1 MAEANNKVPITK
13 KHRQAP
19 EGNGETP
26 EDFGQRSSGTRD
38 FLST

>member
-19 EGNGETP
+19 ARNGETP
-26 EDFGQRSSGTRD
+26 EDLVREVLGPEIS
-38 FLST
+38 

>member
-19 EGNGETP
+19 AGNGETP
-26 EDFGQRSSGTRD
+26 EGLVREVLGPEIS
-38 FLST
+38 